1 MPATAKLEHLDDWD
15 LALRLWSSQDKIQRH
30 ARRISRCL
38 DLDPVRAERVEEAA
52 RHDDP
57 NEVLAAVRDF
67 LDEMEMD

>member
-30 ARRISRCL
+30 AERISRCL
-38 DLDPVRAERVEEAA
+38 DLDPVSTEKIENAA
-52 RHDDP
+52 RDGDAD
-57 NEVLAAVRDF
+57 EFLAAVRDL